1 MTKQSATS
9 TEGRSLELFFIDG
22 RADGMLTAE
31 VFNWTGHVLVTPR
44 TQISTALKRKQA
56 QHTGVYILF
65 GEKDGESVAYIGE
78 GQNISERIRNH
89 DYGKDWWDTAVLVTT
104 TADNLNKAHVQY
116 LEARLIEEA
125 RDASKI
131 KLENGKS
138 PTLPSLTEAAQTNME
153 VFLEY
158 TLMILPALRIDCFIR
173 NTRSSSRDSDHAVT
187 ETDIPLF
194 ELHAKKNNIYAKA
207 KLMNGEFVV
216 QSGSHARHDWYGDKT
231 ESSSYRQLYYE
242 LVRIGV
248 LVESEESKSVTG
260 DLRRRV
266 FKEDYAF
273 RSPSAAASVVVGR
286 IANGTTEWKVRDQKK
301 TYKEWEREQITQL
314 EL

>member
-1 MTKQSATS
+1 MTKQLATN

-22 RADGMLTAE
+22 RANGMLTAE

-89 DYGKDWWDTAVLVTT
+89 DYRKDWWDTAVLVTT

-116 LEARLIEEA
+116 LEARLFEEA

-131 KLENGKS
+131 KLENGTS

-158 TLMILPALRIDCFIR
+158 TLMILPALRIDCFIQ

-194 ELHAKKNNIYAKA
+194 ELHAKKNDIYAKA

-216 QSGSHARHDWYGDKT
+216 QSGSHARHDWHDDKT
-231 ESSSYRQLYYE
+231 ESSSYGQLYYE

-286 IANGTTEWKVRDQKK
+286 IANGTTEWKVRGQKK
-301 TYKEWEREQITQL
+301 TYKELEREQITQL

>member
-1 MTKQSATS
+1 MAKQSTTS

-44 TQISTALKRKQA
+44 TQINTALKRKQA

-89 DYGKDWWDTAVLVTT
+89 DYGKDWWETAVLVTT

-131 KLENGKS
+131 KLENGTS

-158 TLMILPALRIDCFIR
+158 TLMILPALRIDYFIR
-173 NTRSSSRDSDHAVT
+173 NTRSSSEENDQAVT
-187 ETDIPLF
+187 ETGIPLF
-194 ELHAKKNNIYAKA
+194 ELHKTKTNIHAKA
-207 KLMNGEFVV
+207 RLVNGEFVV
-216 QSGSHARHDWYGDKT
+216 KAGSHARHIWHGSKT
-231 ESSSYRQLYYE
+231 KGSSYGQLYDE

-248 LVESEESKSVTG
+248 LVEIEESNLLTG
-260 DLRRRV
+260 DLPTRI

-273 RSPSAAASVVVGR
+273 RSPSAAAAVVLGR
-286 IANGTTEWKVRDQKK
+286 PANGTTEWKVRGQEK
-301 TYKEWEREQITQL
+301 TYKKWEREQITQL
-314 EL
+314 D